1 MTVSHLRSRRFAAM
15 AIVVIAVILGACS
28 DDSTPTPESTT
39 ALGTSNTPTSAP
51 TGMATAAPTITR
63 IPTPRPTPTPTP
75 TPSPTPEPT
84 ETPTPRPTPSPTAT
98 LPPATPNPTATPTHL
113 SAIDVV
119 RQSTAW
125 KTLRSVRDLEWELP
139 ELTTAVLSLPWVMDG
154 ITEVETEDVQELV
167 WAGLHDPDVLR
178 FAVQTSWVVDG
189 LSDDERDVVASL
201 WMVAFEDKAVGRWLI
216 GLPFIKD
223 VTPENAEGAANL
235 ARLGFL
241 GRTFAETAFKTWW
254 IADGLDHR
262 ETQMAD
268 SLLLIAGRDQ
278 ETALRILDMPF
289 LTTVETSDMLAMHSL
304 ARTRDLLQLMSHPSL
319 SEGITDTWAK
329 RIILLYAHS
338 NARHILLDPTIDLL
352 TERHVTLPLTGEATI
367 ALFSRSSS
375 SEQILDIMESAVRH
389 HESFMRSPFPTDY
402 IILVREGP
410 EFGVGG
416 YFKGTHAFLQLEQ
429 HVNVY
434 AISHELAHYYWGYGG
449 SFWVN
454 EGASDILAFSNL
466 QIGDLNE
473 PCPEFST
480 IVDLERASSGS
491 AAPIYCSYSLGM
503 RLFADL
509 ESSLGE
515 DIFRQG
521 FRNLYLAQRD
531 AGYWGVDQ
539 VVAAFEEVDNVP
551 EGSVGRVFGRW
562 YYGTHP

>member
-1 MTVSHLRSRRFAAM
+1 M
-15 AIVVIAVILGACS
+15 
-28 DDSTPTPESTT
+28 
-39 ALGTSNTPTSAP
+39 
-51 TGMATAAPTITR
+51 
-63 IPTPRPTPTPTP
+63 
-75 TPSPTPEPT
+75 
-84 ETPTPRPTPSPTAT
+84 
-98 LPPATPNPTATPTHL
+98 
-113 SAIDVV
+113 V

-139 ELTTAVLSLPWVMDG
+139 DLTTAVLSLPWVMDG
-154 ITEVETEDVQELV
+154 ITEAETEDVQELV
-167 WAGLHDPDVLR
+167 WAGLHDPDVLS

-189 LSDDERDVVASL
+189 LSDDERDVLASL

-223 VTPENAEGAANL
+223 VTPENAEGAADLVRL
-235 ARLGFL
+235 AFL
-241 GRTFAETAFKTWW
+241 GRTFAESVLGTWW
-254 IADGLDHR
+254 IADGLDLR
-262 ETQMAD
+262 ETQMVESLFFIAD
-268 SLLLIAGRDQ
+268 WDQ
-278 ETALRILDMPF
+278 DLALRILEMPF
-289 LTTVETSDMLAMHSL
+289 LSSIETFDMLAMHSL
-304 ARTRDLLQLMSHPSL
+304 ARTGDLLLQVMSHPSL
-319 SEGITDTWAK
+319 SGGITDAWAK
-329 RIILLYAHS
+329 RISVLYAHS

-367 ALFSRSSS
+367 ALFSRGSS
-375 SEQILDIMESAVRH
+375 SEQILDTMESAVRH

-429 HVNVY
+429 HVNAY

-473 PCPEFST
+473 PCPEIST

-491 AAPIYCSYSLGM
+491 AEPIHCSYSLGM
-503 RLFADL
+503 RLFANL

-521 FRNLYLAQRD
+521 FRNLYLAQRN
-531 AGYWGVDQ
+531 AGYLGVDQ

-551 EGSVGRVFGRW
+551 KGSVGRVFGRW

>member
-1 MTVSHLRSRRFAAM
+1 MT
-15 AIVVIAVILGACS
+15 I
-28 DDSTPTPESTT
+28 
-39 ALGTSNTPTSAP
+39 
-51 TGMATAAPTITR
+51 
-63 IPTPRPTPTPTP
+63 
-75 TPSPTPEPT
+75 
-84 ETPTPRPTPSPTAT
+84 
-98 LPPATPNPTATPTHL
+98 
-113 SAIDVV
+113 
-119 RQSTAW
+119 
-125 KTLRSVRDLEWELP
+125 RSVRDLEQEQP
-139 ELTTAVLSLPWVMDG
+139 ELTTAVLSLPWVLDG
-154 ITEVETEDVQELV
+154 ITEAESEDVQELV

-201 WMVAFEDKAVGRWLI
+201 WMVAFEDGAVGRWLI
-216 GLPFIKD
+216 GLPFIED

-241 GRTFAETAFKTWW
+241 GRTFAETAFETWW

-262 ETQMAD
+262 ETQMTD
-268 SLLLIAGRDQ
+268 SLLLIADRDQ

-289 LTTVETSDMLAMHSL
+289 LTTIETSDMLAMHSL

-329 RIILLYAHS
+329 RITLLYAHS
-338 NARHILLDPTIDLL
+338 DARHILLDPTIDLV

-367 ALFSRSSS
+367 ALFSRSSG

-389 HESFMRSPFPTDY
+389 HESFMRSPFPIDY

-416 YFKGTHAFLQLEQ
+416 YFKGTHVFLQLEQ
-429 HVNVY
+429 HVNAY

-454 EGASDILAFSNL
+454 EGASDLLAFSDM
-466 QIGDLNE
+466 QIGHLND
-473 PCPEFST
+473 PCPDFRT
-480 IVDLERASSGS
+480 IVDLERSSSGS
-491 AAPIYCSYSLGM
+491 AVPTLCAYSLGM

-509 ESSLGE
+509 ERSLGE

-531 AGYWGVDQ
+531 AGYLGVDQ
-539 VVAAFEEVDNVP
+539 VVAAFEVVDNVP
-551 EGSVGRVFGRW
+551 EGSLGRVFGRW